1 LAEKV
6 IEVFV
11 IFSDAAARPLGQ
23 FVIAQKKMHSAWKL
37 AGKSRNQIE
46 QLVRLISTAWVAK
59 RSMHEFL
66 DDELTLGIPSQV
78 GAPERLP
85 EVLNV
90 AVQVAKHK
98 YVRFKRKGDDTAAP
112 AGHGSEPLHGL
123 T

>member
-1 LAEKV
+1 LAEKIV
-6 IEVFV
+6 EVFV
-11 IFSDAAARPLGQ
+11 ILRDAAARPLGQ
-23 FVIAQKKMHSAWKL
+23 FVIAQKKMHSAWKIT
-37 AGKSRNQIE
+37 GKSRDQIE
-46 QLVRLISTAWVAK
+46 HLVRFISTAWVAK

-98 YVRFKRKGDDTAAP
+98 NVRFRRNGDDTAASP
-112 AGHGSEPLHGL
+112 GHGSEPLRSL